1 MAGTAREA
9 WVSRRVLFVDDEE
22 MNRTL
27 LTTQLQTN
35 GYEVVA
41 CANGDAAFSAL
52 AAGPPFDIIILDVM
66 MPPPDGIEI
75 CRRIRTKGINLPI
88 LFMSGW
94 PDVETQ
100 ARALAAG
107 GSAFLP
113 RPYRREQL
121 IATIN
126 ALLGRKAG

>member
-1 MAGTAREA
+1 M
-9 WVSRRVLFVDDEE
+9 SPRVLFVDDEE

-27 LTTQLQTN
+27 LKTQLSTS
-35 GYEVVA
+35 GFDVTVCPDGE
-41 CANGDAAFSAL
+41 AAFAAL
-52 AAGPPFDIIILDVM
+52 NQGTYDIIVLDVM
-66 MPPPDGIEI
+66 MPAPDGIEI
-75 CRRIRTKGINLPI
+75 CRRVRARGITVPI
-88 LFMSGW
+88 LFLSGW
-94 PDVETQ
+94 PAVETQ

-126 ALLGRKAG
+126 ALLNRTSS

>member
-1 MAGTAREA
+1 MAT
-9 WVSRRVLFVDDEE
+9 RVLFVDDEE
-22 MNRTL
+22 MNRVL
-27 LTTQLQTN
+27 LQTQLSPS
-35 GYEVVA
+35 GFEVTA
-41 CANGDAAFSAL
+41 CSDGAGAFAAL
-52 AAGPPFDIIILDVM
+52 DQGEYDLVILDVM

-75 CRRIRTKGINLPI
+75 CRRLRARGCTFPI

-113 RPYRREQL
+113 RPYRRAQL
-121 IATIN
+121 LATIEV
-126 ALLGRKAG
+126 LLA

>member
-1 MAGTAREA
+1 
-9 WVSRRVLFVDDEE
+9 VLFVDDEE

-27 LTTQLQTN
+27 LKTQLTTS
-35 GYEVVA
+35 GFEVTV
-41 CANGDAAFSAL
+41 CPDGEAAFVALSA
-52 AAGPPFDIIILDVM
+52 GTFDIVVLDVM
-66 MPPPDGIEI
+66 MPAPDGIEI
-75 CRRIRTKGINLPI
+75 CRRIRARGVTVPI
-88 LFMSGW
+88 LFLSGW
-94 PDVETQ
+94 PAVETQ

-126 ALLGRKAG
+126 ALLGRTNP

>member
-1 MAGTAREA
+1 LAQ
-9 WVSRRVLFVDDEE
+9 RVLFVDDEE

-27 LTTQLQTN
+27 LKTQLSTAGYDVTVCSN
-35 GYEVVA
+35 GE
-41 CANGDAAFSAL
+41 AAFAAL
-52 AAGPPFDIIILDVM
+52 DGGTFDLIILDVM

-75 CRRIRTKGINLPI
+75 CRRIRAAGVSVPI
-88 LFMSGW
+88 LFLSGW
-94 PDVETQ
+94 PAVETQ

-121 IATIN
+121 IGTIH
-126 ALLGRKAG
+126 ALIKRA